1 MYTCVGWIFFFSK
14 LLFFWLYHFKEG
26 GGHVASF
33 VGDLCN
39 FGEMS
44 SCCLQA
50 FKLIVTD
57 PDSVLS
63 GLTKE
68 IKEANGD
75 EAEVGSIYFMVLA

>member
-1 MYTCVGWIFFFSK
+1 
-14 LLFFWLYHFKEG
+14 
-26 GGHVASF
+26 
-33 VGDLCN
+33 
-39 FGEMS
+39 MS